1 MLHLFLFK
9 NVNINITLC
18 LHFCLSWLFM
28 CGHYFCTIPKF
39 LIFLYF
45 ILTTI
50 CTYAFHFNIIY
61 NSIYILN
68 KNKIKCVYP
77 SRISY
82 YKFNVYI
89 DNNTC
94 IYFCLNVNI
103 NFTLCLHFCLSWL
116 FMWWHYF
123 CTRPKFSVFLYF
135 ILTTICTRAF
145 YFNIIYNSM
154 YILNQNKIKCVY
166 PRISYYKFNVSIDN
180 NNCIYFCL
188 KMLTSILH
196 YVCIV

>member
-1 MLHLFLFK
+1 LHLFLFK

-28 CGHYFCTIPKF
+28 CEHYFCTR
-39 LIFLYF
+39 IFLYF
-45 ILTTI
+45 ILTI
-50 CTYAFHFNIIY
+50 RTYAFHFSIIY
-61 NSIYILN
+61 NSMYILN

-77 SRISY
+77 SKISY

-103 NFTLCLHFCLSWL
+103 NFTLCLHFCSSWL
-116 FMWWHYF
+116 FMCWHYF
-123 CTRPKFSVFLYF
+123 CTRPKFSIFLYF
-135 ILTTICTRAF
+135 ILTTIRTYAF

-154 YILNQNKIKCVY
+154 YILNKNKIKCVY
-166 PRISYYKFNVSIDN
+166 QKLVIINLMSTLITITAFIFV
-180 NNCIYFCL
+180 
-188 KMLTSILH
+188 
-196 YVCIV
+196 